1 MLLCVMRSGK
11 AEEKERSEE
20 TSVTVRF
27 WQLLYTC
34 FFFFCLSLCR
44 SQPFTL
50 HPGFN
55 GIRSFSFYPSPSLF
69 RPFYFSL

>member
-34 FFFFCLSLCR
+34 FFFFFLSL
-44 SQPFTL
+44 
-50 HPGFN
+50 
-55 GIRSFSFYPSPSLF
+55 SL
-69 RPFYFSL
+69 